1 MKYRVELRS
10 SGFSYHPEHIVEFY
24 MDDATA
30 IELQSLTKK
39 FDEVVAVDNF
49 NVKIQKG
56 EFFSLLGP
64 SGCGKTTTLR
74 VVAGLESPSDGTV
87 LLENQDVTGVPA
99 YKRSVNTV
107 FQDYALFP
115 HMNVKKNIFFPLKM
129 RKIPLTEAEPKI
141 ERVLRLVN
149 MEGFEKRLPQQLSG
163 GQRQR
168 IALARSLVNEPAALL
183 LDEPLGALD
192 FKLRVAM
199 QKVLK
204 DIQRNVGITF
214 LYVTHDQT
222 EAMTMSDRIAVMK
235 DGRVHQIASPDE
247 IYNDPETAFVASF
260 IGDMNFLSGMI
271 ESAGEKNAKAV
282 VSGNTI
288 STRKLKQGIRTGEET
303 LLCIRVERV
312 EVNPHDGKVDNIIAC
327 TLNRIVFRGT
337 DYEATCQFDDS
348 EIRAVV
354 SATAWDH
361 RLKEGDA
368 INIGFKANDVIVFPK
383 SEEKDIIKY
392 SVEAV

>member
-1 MKYRVELRS
+1 MES
-10 SGFSYHPEHIVEFY
+10 P
-24 MDDATA
+24 MDDSTA
-30 IELQSLTKK
+30 IELRDLTKR
-39 FDEVVAVDNF
+39 FEEVVAVDNF
-49 NVKIQKG
+49 NVKIRKG

-74 VVAGLESPSDGTV
+74 VIAGLEKPTSGTV
-87 LLENQDVTGVPA
+87 LLEDQDVTKVPA
-99 YKRSVNTV
+99 FKRNVNTV

-115 HMNVKKNIFFPLKM
+115 HMNVKRNIYFPLKM
-129 RKIPLTEAEPKI
+129 RKIPMEKAEPRI
-141 ERVLRLVN
+141 NRVLKLVN
-149 MEGFEKRLPQQLSG
+149 MEGFEVRLPQQLSG

-168 IALARSLVNEPAALL
+168 IALARSLVNQPAALL

-214 LYVTHDQT
+214 VYVTHDQT

-235 DGRVHQIASPDE
+235 DGLVHQIGSPDE
-247 IYNDPETAFVASF
+247 IYNDPASAFVASF
-260 IGDMNFLSGMI
+260 IGDMNFIDGKIKST
-271 ESAGEKNAKAV
+271 GERGAKAMIA
-282 VSGNTI
+282 GNLI
-288 STRKLKQGIRTGEET
+288 DTRKLRHGLKSEEEV

-312 EVNPHDGKVDNIIAC
+312 VLNAKDPKIDNEIDC

-337 DYEATCQFDDS
+337 DYEATCQFNGV

-354 SATAWDH
+354 SATVWNQ
-361 RLKEGDA
+361 RLKVGDK
-368 INIGFKANDVIVFPK
+368 IKVGFKATDVIVFPR
-383 SEEKDIIKY
+383 SEEKDVIKY

>member
-1 MKYRVELRS
+1 MAHEDL
-10 SGFSYHPEHIVEFY
+10 
-24 MDDATA
+24 TA
-30 IELQSLTKK
+30 IELQSLTKR

-49 NVKIQKG
+49 NVRIRKG

-74 VVAGLESPSDGTV
+74 VIAGLEAPTEGRV
-87 LLENQDVTGVPA
+87 LLENQDVTKLPA
-99 YKRSVNTV
+99 YRRNVNTV

-115 HMNVKKNIFFPLKM
+115 HMNVKRNIYFPLKM
-129 RKIPLTEAEPKI
+129 KKMPRESAEPKI
-141 ERVLRLVN
+141 QRVLKLVN
-149 MEGFEKRLPQQLSG
+149 MEGFEWRLPQQLSG

-214 LYVTHDQT
+214 VYVTHDQT

-235 DGRVHQIASPDE
+235 DGLVHQIGAPDE
-247 IYNDPETAFVASF
+247 IYNDPATAFVASF
-260 IGDMNFLSGMI
+260 IGDMNFMSGRVLSITERG
-271 ESAGEKNAKAV
+271 GEV
-282 VSGNTI
+282 GVSGVTI
-288 STRKLKQGIRTGEET
+288 RTRKTKKDLARGEEV
-303 LLCIRVERV
+303 LVCVRSERV
-312 EVNPHDGKVDNIIAC
+312 LLNPARTQVDNIIGSK
-327 TLNRIVFRGT
+327 LGRIVFRGT
-337 DYEATCQFDDS
+337 DYEATCLFDNS

-354 SATAWDH
+354 SATQWDH
-361 RLKEGDA
+361 SLKEMDTVQVGFAQGDA
-368 INIGFKANDVIVFPK
+368 VVFPL
-383 SEEKDIIKY
+383 SEEKDVIKY
-392 SVEAV
+392 FLEAV

>member
-1 MKYRVELRS
+1 MAK
-10 SGFSYHPEHIVEFY
+10 
-24 MDDATA
+24 DDVAA
-30 IELQSLTKK
+30 IELQELTKK

-49 NVKIQKG
+49 NVMIRKG

-74 VVAGLESPSDGTV
+74 VIAGLEAPTDGSV
-87 LLENQDVTGVPA
+87 LLEDQEVSKIPA
-99 YKRSVNTV
+99 YRRNVNTV

-115 HMNVKKNIFFPLKM
+115 HMNVKKNIYFPLKM
-129 RKIPLTEAEPKI
+129 RKVPLGDAESKI
-141 ERVLRLVN
+141 QRVLQLVN

-214 LYVTHDQT
+214 VYVTHDQT

-235 DGRVHQIASPDE
+235 DGLVHQIASPDE
-247 IYNDPETAFVASF
+247 IYNEPATAFVASF
-260 IGDMNFLSGMI
+260 IGDMNFLHGI
-271 ESAGEKNAKAV
+271 ILSADERGGKAEV
-282 VSGNTI
+282 AGNRI
-288 STRKLKQGIRTGEET
+288 ATRKLKQGLRSGEQA
-303 LLCIRVERV
+303 LICIRVERV
-312 EVNPHDGKVDNIIAC
+312 LINPKTTQVDNLIKC
-327 TLNRIVFRGT
+327 TLKRIVFRGT

-348 EIRAVV
+348 EIRSVV
-354 SATAWDH
+354 GATVWD
-361 RLKEGDA
+361 RDLKEGDTVQV
-368 INIGFKANDVIVFPK
+368 GFKSNDVILFPR
-383 SEEKDIIKY
+383 SEEKDVVKY
-392 SVEAV
+392 SGEDV

>member
-1 MKYRVELRS
+1 MPNNGL
-10 SGFSYHPEHIVEFY
+10 
-24 MDDATA
+24 TA
-30 IELQSLTKK
+30 IELQGLTKR

-49 NVKIQKG
+49 NVGIRKG

-74 VVAGLESPSDGTV
+74 VIAGLETPTEGRV
-87 LLENQDVTGVPA
+87 LLENQDVTKIPA
-99 YKRSVNTV
+99 YKRNVNTV

-115 HMNVKKNIFFPLKM
+115 HMNVKKNIFFPMKM
-129 RKIPLTEAEPKI
+129 KKVKMDDAEPRIQK
-141 ERVLRLVN
+141 VLRLVN
-149 MEGFEKRLPQQLSG
+149 MEGFETRLPQQLSG

-214 LYVTHDQT
+214 VYVTHDQT

-235 DGRVHQIASPDE
+235 DGLVHQIGSPDE
-247 IYNDPETAFVASF
+247 IYNDPASAFVASF
-260 IGDMNFLSGMI
+260 IGDMNFLNGRVLSI
-271 ESAGEKNAKAV
+271 GEKEGKAEI
-282 VSGNTI
+282 SGN
-288 STRKLKQGIRTGEET
+288 SVRTRKPKTVLNKGDEI
-303 LLCIRVERV
+303 LLCIRSERV
-312 EVNPHDGKVDNIIAC
+312 LLNPGKYKPDNVIESR
-327 TLNRIVFRGT
+327 LKRVVFRGV
-337 DYEATCQFDDS
+337 DYEATCEFNGS
-348 EIRAVV
+348 GIRAVIGTT
-354 SATAWDH
+354 SWDH
-361 RLKEGDA
+361 SLKEGDVVRV
-368 INIGFKANDVIVFPK
+368 GFNSGDVIVFPGF
-383 SEEKDIIKY
+383 EEKDVIKY

>member
-1 MKYRVELRS
+1 MAK
-10 SGFSYHPEHIVEFY
+10 
-24 MDDATA
+24 DDVAA
-30 IELQSLTKK
+30 IELQGLTKR

-49 NVKIQKG
+49 NVKIRKG

-74 VVAGLESPSDGTV
+74 VIAGLETPTEGTV
-87 LLENQDVTGVPA
+87 LLEDQEVTKIPS
-99 YKRSVNTV
+99 YRRNVNTV

-115 HMNVKKNIFFPLKM
+115 HMNVKKNIYFPLKM
-129 RKIPLTEAEPKI
+129 RKIALGEAEPRI
-141 ERVLRLVN
+141 QRVLRLVN
-149 MEGFEKRLPQQLSG
+149 MEGFDVRLPQQLSG

-214 LYVTHDQT
+214 IYVTHDQT

-235 DGRVHQIASPDE
+235 DGLVHQIASPDE
-247 IYNDPETAFVASF
+247 IYNEPATAFVASF
-260 IGDMNFLSGMI
+260 IGDMNFLHGVI
-271 ESAGEKNAKAV
+271 LSADERGGRAE
-282 VSGNTI
+282 VSSRKI
-288 STRKLKQGIRTGEET
+288 KTRKLKQGLRSGEVV
-303 LLCIRVERV
+303 LICIRVERV
-312 EVNPHDGKVDNIIAC
+312 LINPKTTQVNNLIQC
-327 TLNRIVFRGT
+327 TLKRIIFRGT

-348 EIRAVV
+348 EIRSVV
-354 SATAWDH
+354 SATAWD
-361 RLKEGDA
+361 RSLKEGDT
-368 INIGFKANDVIVFPK
+368 IQVGFKSSDVILFPR
-383 SEEKDIIKY
+383 SEEKDVIKY
-392 SVEAV
+392 SGEAV

>member
-1 MKYRVELRS
+1 MSKS
-10 SGFSYHPEHIVEFY
+10 N
-24 MDDATA
+24 ATA
-30 IELQSLTKK
+30 IELENLTKR

-49 NVKIQKG
+49 SVGIKRG

-74 VVAGLESPSDGTV
+74 VIAGLETPTEGRV
-87 LLENQDVTGVPA
+87 LLENQDVTKIPA
-99 YKRSVNTV
+99 YKRNVNTV

-115 HMNVKKNIFFPLKM
+115 HMNVKKNIYFPLKM
-129 RKIPLTEAEPKI
+129 KKVPLENAEPKI
-141 ERVLRLVN
+141 QRVLKLVN
-149 MEGFEKRLPQQLSG
+149 MEGFERRLPQQLSG

-214 LYVTHDQT
+214 VYVTHDQT

-235 DGRVHQIASPDE
+235 DGLVHQIGSPDE

-260 IGDMNFLSGMI
+260 IGDMNFLNGTVLSMRDREGKV
-271 ESAGEKNAKAV
+271 E

-288 STRKLKQGIRTGEET
+288 RTRKPKKVSGGGKEV
-303 LLCIRVERV
+303 LLCIRSERV
-312 EVNPHDGKVDNIIAC
+312 LINPHNSQLDNVIKSR
-327 TLNRIVFRGT
+327 LKRIVFRGT
-337 DYEATCQFDDS
+337 DYEATCIFDES

-354 SATAWDH
+354 GATVWDH
-361 RLKEGDA
+361 SLREGDSVRV
-368 INIGFKANDVIVFPK
+368 GFNYKDVVMFPI
-383 SEEKDIIKY
+383 EEERDVIKY

>member
-1 MKYRVELRS
+1 
-10 SGFSYHPEHIVEFY
+10 

-30 IELQSLTKK
+30 IELQNLTKR

-74 VVAGLESPSDGTV
+74 VVAGLEGPSGGMV
-87 LLENQDVTGVPA
+87 LLENKDVTGVPA
-99 YKRSVNTV
+99 YKRNVNTV

-115 HMNVKKNIFFPLKM
+115 HMNVKKNIYFPLKM
-129 RKIPLTEAEPKI
+129 RKIPLDEAEPKI

-214 LYVTHDQT
+214 VYVTHDQT

-235 DGRVHQIASPDE
+235 DGHVHQIASPDD
-247 IYNDPETAFVASF
+247 IYNDPATAFVASF
-260 IGDMNFLSGMI
+260 IGDMNFLSGSI
-271 ESAGEKNAKAV
+271 KSGGETSAKAV
-282 VSGNTI
+282 VSGNVVG
-288 STRKLKQGIRTGEET
+288 TRKLKQGMRTGEEA

-312 EVNPHDGKVDNIIAC
+312 EVNPRDGKLDNTIQC
-327 TLNRIVFRGT
+327 TLGRIVFRGT
-337 DYEATCQFDDS
+337 DYEATCRFDNS

-361 RLKEGDA
+361 ALREGDK
-368 INIGFKANDVIVFPK
+368 ISIGFKDSDVIVFPK
-383 SEEKDIIKY
+383 SEEKDVIKY
-392 SVEAV
+392 SVEAI

>member
-1 MKYRVELRS
+1 M
-10 SGFSYHPEHIVEFY
+10 PANDIP
-24 MDDATA
+24 A
-30 IELQSLTKK
+30 IELKNVTKVY
-39 FDEVVAVDNF
+39 DEVTAVKNF
-49 NVKIQKG
+49 NVSIKKG

-74 VVAGLESPSDGTV
+74 IIAGLEVPTEGTV
-87 LLENQDVTGVPA
+87 LLEGEDVTGIPA
-99 YKRSVNTV
+99 YRRNVNTV

-115 HMNVKKNIFFPLKM
+115 HMNVKKNIYFPLKM
-129 RKIPLTEAEPKI
+129 KKMDVEQAYPKI
-141 ERVLRLVN
+141 KKVLKLVN
-149 MEGFEKRLPQQLSG
+149 MEGFDTRLPQHLSG

-214 LYVTHDQT
+214 VYVTHDQT

-235 DGRVHQIASPDE
+235 DGLVHQIGTPDE
-247 IYNDPETAFVASF
+247 IYNTPSTAFVASF
-260 IGDMNFLSGMI
+260 IGDMNFMDGIL
-271 ESAGEKNAKAV
+271 ESVNEHENKVRVAGHLIHASRNQK
-282 VSGNTI
+282 I
-288 STRKLKQGIRTGEET
+288 LKQEDEVILGIRS
-303 LLCIRVERV
+303 ERV
-312 EVNPHDGKVDNIIAC
+312 LINPTQSTVDNLLEAQL
-327 TLNRIVFRGT
+327 TRIVYRGV
-337 DYEATCQFDDS
+337 DYEACFNVDDI

-354 SATAWDH
+354 GSTSWDTSL
-361 RLKEGDA
+361 REGDRVK
-368 INIGFKANDVIVFPK
+368 IGWTRKDVSVYTKQEKA
-383 SEEKDIIKY
+383 DIIKY

>member
-1 MKYRVELRS
+1 MAKVDE
-10 SGFSYHPEHIVEFY
+10 
-24 MDDATA
+24 TA
-30 IELQSLTKK
+30 IELRKLTKR

-49 NVKIQKG
+49 SVKIKKG

-74 VVAGLESPSDGTV
+74 VIAGLELPTEGMV
-87 LLENQDVTGVPA
+87 LLEDQDVTKIPA
-99 YKRSVNTV
+99 FRRNVNTV

-115 HMNVKKNIFFPLKM
+115 HMNVKRNIYFPLKM
-129 RKIPLTEAEPKI
+129 RKINVEDAQPRI
-141 ERVLRLVN
+141 SRVLRLVN
-149 MEGFEKRLPQQLSG
+149 MDGFENRLPQQLSG

-214 LYVTHDQT
+214 VYVTHDQT

-235 DGRVHQIASPDE
+235 DGLVHQIASPDE
-247 IYNDPETAFVASF
+247 IYNDPSTAFVASF
-260 IGDMNFLSGMI
+260 IGDMNFLHGTI
-271 ESAGEKNAKAV
+271 KKGGEKKAEAS
-282 VSGNTI
+282 VSGHI
-288 STRKLKQGIRTGEET
+288 IETRKLRQGIRTDEEA

-312 EVNPHDGKVDNIIAC
+312 HLNPRDGKVENLIPC
-327 TLNRIVFRGT
+327 VLKRIVFRGT
-337 DYEATCQFDDS
+337 DYEATCQFDDA

-354 SATAWDH
+354 TATTWDH
-361 RLKEGDA
+361 RLKEGDRVK
-368 INIGFKANDVIVFPK
+368 IGFRAEDVIVFPM
-383 SEEKDIIKY
+383 SEEEDVIKY

>member
-1 MKYRVELRS
+1 MKNEDQ
-10 SGFSYHPEHIVEFY
+10 I
-24 MDDATA
+24 A
-30 IELQSLTKK
+30 IELENVTKC

-49 NVKIQKG
+49 SVKIKKG

-74 VVAGLESPSDGTV
+74 IIAGLEAPTEGRV
-87 LLENQDVTGVPA
+87 LLENHDVTRLPA
-99 YKRSVNTV
+99 YKRNVNTV

-115 HMNVKKNIFFPLKM
+115 HMNVKKNIYFPLKM
-129 RKIPLTEAEPKI
+129 KKMPLEIAEPKI
-141 ERVLRLVN
+141 QRVLKIVN
-149 MEGFEKRLPQQLSG
+149 MEGFESRLPQQLSG

-214 LYVTHDQT
+214 VYVTHDQT

-235 DGRVHQIASPDE
+235 DGLVHQIGTPDE
-247 IYNDPETAFVASF
+247 IYNDPATAFVASF
-260 IGDMNFLSGMI
+260 IGDMNFLNGKVLSI
-271 ESAGEKNAKAV
+271 SDRIGEV
-282 VSGNTI
+282 GVSGITI
-288 STRKLKQGIRTGEET
+288 YTRKPKKDIKKGEDVLVCVRSEKVMFNPM
-303 LLCIRVERV
+303 LVKVENV
-312 EVNPHDGKVDNIIAC
+312 IKAKL
-327 TLNRIVFRGT
+327 TRIVFRGT
-337 DYEATCQFDDS
+337 DYEATCVFDGS

-354 SATAWDH
+354 SATQWDYSM
-361 RLKEGDA
+361 KEGDTVQV
-368 INIGFKANDVIVFPK
+368 GFAASDTVVFPS
-383 SEEKDIIKY
+383 SEEKDVIKY
-392 SVEAV
+392 SLEAV